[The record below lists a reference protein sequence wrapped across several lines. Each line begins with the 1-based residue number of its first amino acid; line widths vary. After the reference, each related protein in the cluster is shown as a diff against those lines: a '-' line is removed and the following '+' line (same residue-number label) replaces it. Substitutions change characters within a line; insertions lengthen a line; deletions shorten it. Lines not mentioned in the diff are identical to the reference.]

1 MDFKVD
7 EAQVKKVLE
16 SGPKTANELA
26 EELGI
31 EVTQENRK
39 KVFQKIRS
47 AARKVVDESKGSRSE
62 RNENKEVVYK
72 LG

>member
-7 EAQVKKVLE
+7 EAQVKKILDA
-16 SGPKTANELA
+16 GPKTANEVV

-39 KVFQKIRS
+39 KVFQKVRG
-47 AARKVVDESKGSRSE
+47 ALRRAVDNNNGSRSE

>member
-7 EAQVKKVLE
+7 ESQLKEVLE
-16 SGPKTANELA
+16 QGPKTANEVVQA
-26 EELGI
+26 LGF

-39 KVFQKIRS
+39 KVFQKTR
-47 AARKVVDESKGSRSE
+47 AVLRKVVDEAGGSRSD

-72 LG
+72 L